1 MFEIERKF
9 LLTAKEAKEWQFFGE
24 KTKAKTQSIAQAYLM
39 VEGKSVWRVRVYED
53 AEGASAVWTFK
64 KGTSDPRV
72 RVEEEAAMP
81 VEQAKRL
88 VASSERVIKKS
99 RTKIHANGHCFELD
113 VFSDEHQ
120 GLVLLEIELPEAGTP
135 IHWPDGLPTGLD
147 VTAEAA
153 YRNDT
158 LAQKTES
165 IRMAQAAHITPPN
178 FKRKVP

>member
-9 LLTAKEAKEWQFFGE
+9 LLTAKEAKEWQSLGE
-24 KTKAKTQSIAQAYLM
+24 KTQASTQSITQAYLM

-53 AEGASAVWTFK
+53 DTGASAVWTFK

-72 RVEEEAAMP
+72 RVEEEADMP

-88 VASSERVIKKS
+88 VASSERVVKKS

-113 VFSDEHQ
+113 VFGEEHQ
-120 GLVLLEIELPEAGTP
+120 GLVLLEIELPSAETP
-135 IHWPDGLPTGLD
+135 IHWPEGLPKGVD

-165 IRMAQAAHITPPN
+165 SRMAKAALITPSK
-178 FKRKVP
+178 FQRKAP